1 VSHVLHPDLALAAE
15 FRACPLGHHSPAL
28 QRLLRVFRT
37 LPVAGKHAALRVDD
51 RRAWVIVRFNGVKGQ
66 PLERV
71 SDDVFKDWNAVEWAV
86 FRLRWLQVFDADL
99 PEEIV

>member
-1 VSHVLHPDLALAAE
+1 MAWPLTPDTALAAE

-51 RRAWVIVRFNGVKGQ
+51 RRAWVIVAFNGIKGQ
-66 PLERV
+66 PLVPV
-71 SDDVFKDWNAVEWAV
+71 SDQVYTDWSAVEWAV
-86 FRLRWLQVFDADL
+86 FRLRWRQVFGEDL
-99 PEEIV
+99 PGGEV